1 MADLYPGRKRRN
13 VVLPYSRVGVIGAFM
28 LALGRALGE
37 TMAVTFVIGN
47 ATHIMP
53 SLLAQG
59 TTISAM
65 IANQFADADPGLF
78 TSSLLAL
85 GFILFVITF
94 IVLALARWML
104 SRLETKAGR

>member
-1 MADLYPGRKRRN
+1 VIGN
-13 VVLPYSRVGVIGAFM
+13 VVLPYTRAGVVGGAM

-47 ATHIMP
+47 ATKIQG
-53 SLLAQG
+53 SILAQG

-78 TSSLLAL
+78 TASLLAL
-85 GFILFVITF
+85 GFILFILTF
-94 IVLALARWML
+94 LVLAAARLLLARMEL
-104 SRLETKAGR
+104 RA